1 MTIEIAN
8 HLAELRR
15 KAGFSQEALADKLGL
30 STQAVSKW
38 ERAEAAPDIYNLIA
52 LARLYNISLDELLLF
67 RRDETSDHT
76 PTDTLEDE
84 SASDDSPG
92 HSSEGGQPPYEEPED
107 ERFDENAIRM
117 LNASYPVLM
126 LALFLLMGFINSWWH
141 PGWMLFLTIPLYY
154 TLIPALRKR
163 NHRIFAYPVALVLVY
178 LIIGFLFDAWSW
190 GWILFLTIPSY
201 YAWKPGK

>member
-15 KAGFSQEALADKLGL
+15 KAGLSQEALADKLGL
-30 STQAVSKW
+30 SRQAVSKW

-52 LARLYNISLDELLLF
+52 LARLYNISLDDLLLF
-67 RRDETSDHT
+67 RRGENAADT
-76 PTDTLEDE
+76 PDADDPDAHED
-84 SASDDSPG
+84 APPHSPQNP
-92 HSSEGGQPPYEEPED
+92 EAPPLEPED

-126 LALFLLMGFINSWWH
+126 TALFFLMGFINGWWH

-163 NHRIFAYPVALVLVY
+163 DHRIFAYPVALVLVY

-201 YAWKPGK
+201 YAWKPGR